1 VHWRPPY
8 DTLIRTHVKRLSFVI
23 HMFLHNLERIMEIVT
38 NFHVCLSNM
47 AGGYNLKQ
55 QHLETVTSL
64 VCASRNFFLEGADA
78 EIWSEFSFCSF
89 FCGIQHECSL
99 LFSFYFVLLWSL

>member
-23 HMFLHNLERIMEIVT
+23 HMFLHNLERIMKIVT
-38 NFHVCLSNM
+38 NFHVCFSNM
-47 AGGYNLKQ
+47 AEGWKLRQ

-64 VCASRNFFLEGADA
+64 VRVSRNFFLEGAA
-78 EIWSEFSFCSF
+78 TEIWLEFSFVSF
-89 FCGIQHECSL
+89 LCGIQHECPFQ
-99 LFSFYFVLLWSL
+99 FSFHFVLLWLL